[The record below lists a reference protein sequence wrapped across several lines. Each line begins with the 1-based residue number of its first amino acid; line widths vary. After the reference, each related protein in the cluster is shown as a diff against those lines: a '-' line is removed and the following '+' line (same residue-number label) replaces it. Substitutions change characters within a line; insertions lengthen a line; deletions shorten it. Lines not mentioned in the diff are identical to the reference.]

1 MAMTDIQI
9 RQLKPREKQYKKSAG
24 NNLYLIVTPKGSKR
38 WRVRYRIAGK
48 QYELSVGVYPR
59 VSLKEAGQ
67 RRDELLKKVAK
78 DVDPGAERRADKL
91 KRHATSD
98 NSFEAIGREWFDKFS
113 PDWSSS
119 HRSRSQN
126 RLEKDVYP
134 WLGKKPIN
142 SITPVELLM
151 VLRDIEGRGA
161 VDTAHRVKQ
170 LCGQIFRYAV
180 ATGRAERD
188 PSQDLKGALPR
199 TKTKHF
205 ASITEPKAIGELL
218 RAISGY
224 NGNAEVR
231 TALKI
236 APYVFVRPGELRHAE
251 WSEFDFEKSEWRIP
265 AEKMKMGVQ
274 HIVPLSEQVVTLLKE
289 LKPLTGYDKYLFP
302 SNRTKARPISEN
314 TLNAALRRLG
324 YSKDEMTSHGF
335 RSMASTLLNEQ
346 GWNHDAIERQLAHA
360 EKNGVRASYNY
371 AEYLPVR
378 KEMMQS
384 WADYLDS
391 LAAGGKV
398 IPINNIA

>member
-1 MAMTDIQI
+1 MALTDIQI
-9 RQLKPREKQYKKSAG
+9 RQAKPKEKQYKLAAG
-24 NNLYLIVTPKGSKR
+24 KGLYLIINPKGGKW
-38 WRVRYRIAGK
+38 WRVRYRLSGK
-48 QYELSVGVYPR
+48 QQELSVGTYPE
-59 VSLKEAGQ
+59 VSLKEAAT
-67 RRDELLKKVAK
+67 RRDDIRSQVSQGK
-78 DVDPGAERRADKL
+78 DPGLERKIEKL
-91 KRHATSD
+91 HKHASSD
-98 NSFEAIGREWFDKFS
+98 SSFEAVGREWFDKFS
-113 PDWSSS
+113 PEWSES
-119 HRSRSQN
+119 HRTRALN
-126 RLEKDVYP
+126 RLDKDVYP
-134 WLGKKPIN
+134 WLGKKHIN
-142 SITPVELLM
+142 SISPAELLM
-151 VLRDIEGRGA
+151 VLRSIESRGV

-218 RAISGY
+218 RAINDYSG
-224 NGNAEVR
+224 NVEVR
-231 TALKI
+231 TALKV

-251 WSEFDFEKSEWRIP
+251 WSEFDFEKAEWRIP

-274 HIVPLSEQVVTLLKE
+274 HIVPLSEQVITLLKE
-289 LKPLTGYDKYLFP
+289 LKPLTGNDKYLFP